1 MFAMIGIEGGLM
13 VALGEKEKSRQM
25 AALES

>member
-1 MFAMIGIEGGLM
+1 MIGIEGGLM
-13 VALGEKEKSRQM
+13 VAWAEKKKSRQM